1 MKILILGYS
10 NLLQKNVL
18 PILNDITKIN
28 SIEIATNTKY
38 ISINKN
44 NKITKIYSNYDDA
57 IEQTNAK
64 IVYITTMNVYHKTL
78 INKCLTKGLHVI
90 VDKPAFLS
98 NEYDNNVITYA
109 KSKNLMLSEAIVY
122 SYHRQI
128 NVIKEIF
135 TNNEDTPI
143 HINATFT
150 MPGFEINNF
159 RYNVSKGGGAFNDLA
174 SYALTVG
181 GIFFNSKII
190 SGTRDIDYDIEKK
203 IDVGFRILLKYENMC
218 TLTGFFSFST
228 TYLNSAII
236 LGTNTQV
243 SIDRIF
249 TIPNDY
255 SNALFVKNKNG
266 VSTKIIEPDNTFY
279 NYFIN
284 IIEKLEILDFEDE
297 YNKINNLYTSMNL
310 IK

>member
-10 NLLQKNVL
+10 NLFQKNVL

-57 IEQTNAK
+57 IEQTHSK

-98 NEYDNNVITYA
+98 NEYENNVIRYA

-135 TNNEDTPI
+135 TNNEDTPR

-159 RYNVSKGGGAFNDLA
+159 RYNVSNGGGAFNDLA

-190 SGTRDIDYDIEKK
+190 SGTKDIDYDIEKK
-203 IDVGFRILLKYENMC
+203 IDVGFRILLKYKNMC

-236 LGTNTQV
+236 LGSNTQV

-255 SNALFVKNKNG
+255 SNTLFVKNKNG

-284 IIEKLEILDFEDE
+284 IIEKIEILDFEDE
-297 YNKINNLYTSMNL
+297 YNKINNLYTSINL

>member
-78 INKCLTKGLHVI
+78 INKCLTRGLHII

-98 NEYDNNVITYA
+98 NEYDNNVINLA
-109 KSKNLMLSEAIVY
+109 KSKNLLLTEAIVY
-122 SYHRQI
+122 PYHRQI
-128 NVIKEIF
+128 DVIKEIF
-135 TNNEDTPI
+135 TNNEDTPR

-159 RYNVSKGGGAFNDLA
+159 RYNVSNGGGAYNDLA

-190 SGTRDIDYDIEKK
+190 SGSKDIDYDIEKK
-203 IDVGFRILLKYENMC
+203 IDVGFRIFLKYENMC

-236 LGTNTQV
+236 LGANTQV

-249 TIPNDY
+249 TIPTDY
-255 SNALFVKNKNG
+255 SNALIVKNKNG
-266 VSTKIIEPDNTFY
+266 VSTKTIDPDNTFY
-279 NYFIN
+279 NYFLN
-284 IIEKLEILDFEDE
+284 IIEKIEILDFEDE